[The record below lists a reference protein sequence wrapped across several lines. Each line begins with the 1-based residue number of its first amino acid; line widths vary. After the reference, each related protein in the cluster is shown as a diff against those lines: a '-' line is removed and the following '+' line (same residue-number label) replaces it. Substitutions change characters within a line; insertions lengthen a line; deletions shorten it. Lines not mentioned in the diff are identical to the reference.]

1 MCETLC
7 FTFHP
12 TSFRLKP
19 WSWPL
24 FSLHNSLRVLHRKA
38 HISWETAKCP
48 GGRQKGAPDPAVS
61 EGRARKD
68 LPGKVMSD
76 RSWQVQWPIGKGG
89 EAGIPHRGRKEGR
102 RKREIKIT
110 RSEGF
115 FYCRNVLFFF
125 FWDLHGISIGPVA
138 FMTAVLVLQS
148 TCCVCRLVF
157 WPLKSPFSIL
167 AQTKSESSIS
177 EHACQLNWQRFSSRN
192 HNVDHNLEGPTASL

>member
-1 MCETLC
+1 MFYFPSYFISFKALVLTTV
-7 FTFHP
+7 FTPQLLACATQKSTHLMGDGQG
-12 TSFRLKP
+12 S
-19 WSWPL
+19 
-24 FSLHNSLRVLHRKA
+24 
-38 HISWETAKCP
+38 

-125 FWDLHGISIGPVA
+125 F
-138 FMTAVLVLQS
+138 
-148 TCCVCRLVF
+148 
-157 WPLKSPFSIL
+157 
-167 AQTKSESSIS
+167 
-177 EHACQLNWQRFSSRN
+177 
-192 HNVDHNLEGPTASL
+192 